1 MHNIAT
7 FSSFSAAIAIGLWIG
22 QIPMAQAEPLCQLAD
37 NRTIAATPNA
47 PECLSLPQTGVGRR
61 SLTVVGQ
68 GQVTA
73 PADSALLEFRFGSR
87 ESPNSAEADSPGL
100 SIQDARKISEAALK
114 PTVNALT
121 AAGVPARNITI
132 QTSSIQNPKLLV
144 KVDKPT
150 QAQLQQVVLT
160 VDQSLKAGKQLFLQS
175 VGAAYAVDRCE
186 PLERSARR
194 IALQDAQRQ
203 MTTLAQDV
211 RVQLGELWSVTV
223 LPLVGS
229 AASVGCGTK
238 VGVTASPLSLTTDET
253 TPPYNPSDKP
263 EVQVRSQVSVMHGI
277 KQ

>member
-1 MHNIAT
+1 MRTTA
-7 FSSFSAAIAIGLWIG
+7 FSSLSALTMVSLCLG
-22 QIPMAQAEPLCQLAD
+22 QMQVARADLSCKLAD
-37 NRTIAATPNA
+37 SGNLPIAGNAEACIGATQA
-47 PECLSLPQTGVGRR
+47 GVGRR
-61 SLTVVGQ
+61 SLTVLGQ

-87 ESPNSAEADSPGL
+87 ESPSSAEADSPGI
-100 SIQDARKISEAALK
+100 SIQDARKISETALK

-150 QAQLQQVVLT
+150 QERLQQVVLT
-160 VDQSLKAGKQLFLQS
+160 VDQSLKSGKQLFLQS

-186 PLERSARR
+186 LLERSARR

-211 RVQLGELWSVTV
+211 KVQLGELLSVTV

-238 VGVTASPLSLTTDET
+238 VGVSTSPLSLSTDET
-253 TPPYNPSDKP
+253 TPPYNPSDRP
-263 EVQVRSQVSVMHGI
+263 EVQVRSQVSVTHAI